1 MCRCY
6 FFSLEYYYNIRCRVS
21 FLFLIFFLI
30 LISSLLFFPLPFK
43 KKEATIM
50 HCPLP
55 PPPPP
60 PFCRYIIM
68 YGSNCRTL
76 DNSDVK
82 ENETFFCWGWGIV
95 LVLWHCLTSFTFGC
109 TTLFC
114 IPVHFFIVC
123 FNWLLTKMSIL
134 GMWKGGG
141 HSLAGWWK
149 TIWGMEHFHFS
160 QTVQEDC
167 KYMCM
172 YA

>member
-6 FFSLEYYYNIRCRVS
+6 FFSVEYYYNIRCRVS

-30 LISSLLFFPLPFK
+30 LISSLLLFLFFK
-43 KKEATIM
+43 ATIM

-82 ENETFFCWGWGIV
+82 ENETVFLLRLGHSSCTLTLLDFIYIRLYHIV
-95 LVLWHCLTSFTFGC
+95 LHSSSF
-109 TTLFC
+109 
-114 IPVHFFIVC
+114 FFIVC

-160 QTVQEDC
+160 QTVEEDC